1 MNRIHATHAPRR
13 SGAWSF
19 VCAGMR
25 IGRLPQGLGE
35 QPHPGRDVL
44 AQVKTT

>member
-1 MNRIHATHAPRR
+1 MNRIHATNARR
-13 SGAWSF
+13 PAGTWSF

-25 IGRLPQGLGE
+25 IGRLQGE
-35 QPHPGRDVL
+35 MSVQPHPGRDVL